1 MGVRMAAKRRRGWLG
16 DLSSH
21 MMCRCALTFFGDV
34 KVQSGK
40 RLWWWGEAKGE
51 PPDGA
56 GRGTC
61 TLERT
66 GPHWPPRV
74 PSLHHLRC
82 YFQQQKCVPASQ
94 IITKE
99 TDTFS
104 VPSTTA
110 NEDTDKHTGDLCGE
124 VKEEEEDS
132 VTTVA
137 IRSQD
142 THSNGEVL
150 ST

>member
-1 MGVRMAAKRRRGWLG
+1 MSRSCGGGAAMGVRMAAKRRRGWLG

-51 PPDGA
+51 PPDGP

-74 PSLHHLRC
+74 PSLDHLRC
-82 YFQQQKCVPASQ
+82 YFQQQKCVLASQ
-94 IITKE
+94 I
-99 TDTFS
+99 
-104 VPSTTA
+104 VCRP
-110 NEDTDKHTGDLCGE
+110 H
-124 VKEEEEDS
+124 
-132 VTTVA
+132 TTVCYYCLLLVKKYVLL
-137 IRSQD
+137 
-142 THSNGEVL
+142 VL
-150 ST
+150 SVKFLCPRRALLG